1 MNIIG
6 VDYGS
11 KMAGTT
17 VLAHLQEEQL
27 TLAQSV
33 KKQDADQFLVEK
45 VTTLQ
50 PSHLLLDAP
59 LSLPGVYRGLPDCDN
74 FFYRKSDQAV
84 QAMSPMFLGGLT
96 ARAMQL
102 AHQLRE
108 QPVEIVEIYPSKL
121 AELLGLKAL
130 NYKKRK
136 ADLLPVCKKL
146 KAILPFP
153 FTPAAVSNWHQ
164 VDAVLALY
172 SGWRFL
178 HNEHETFGN
187 ANEGQIVV

>member
-6 VDYGS
+6 IDYGA

-17 VLAHLQEEQL
+17 VIAHLQDEQL
-27 TLAQSV
+27 TLTQSV
-33 KKQDADQFLVEK
+33 KKQDADKFLVGK
-45 VTTLQ
+45 VKEIE
-50 PSHLLLDAP
+50 PSHLFLDAP
-59 LSLPGVYRGLPDCDN
+59 LSLPGVYRNLPNCDS

-102 AHQLRE
+102 AHQL
-108 QPVEIVEIYPSKL
+108 QHQALEIVEIYPAKL

-130 NYKKRK
+130 NYKKK
-136 ADLLPVCKKL
+136 QVDVLPVCEKL
-146 KAILPFP
+146 QATLPFP
-153 FTPAAVSNWHQ
+153 FNPAAVSNWHQ

-178 HNEHETFGN
+178 HDEHETFGN
-187 ANEGQIVV
+187 ATEGQIVV